1 MLASPDLQAKGS
13 VWGFGRV
20 AGVHA
25 AEDDR
30 GNVHSATRSGTT
42 RAKSPAPR
50 ILIVA
55 PNT

>member
-55 PNT
+55 PNI